1 MDFQESLKMV
11 YRPTRLNDLDD
22 AILVLDEIL
31 NGLPQDDST
40 NDLDS
45 GLVEIISVLYLGV
58 FYSDWGGMSFKSKL
72 NLIRGYYAQCSM
84 ADLSDHEI
92 KLLTDLLYVNTEAEM
107 ELLPPDSDD
116 QITLIPERTESSTP
130 SSRPTIPVKH

>member
-22 AILVLDEIL
+22 AILVMDEIL

-40 NDLDS
+40 TELDPS
-45 GLVEIISVLYLGV
+45 MVEIVSVLYLGV
-58 FYSDWGGMSFKSKL
+58 FYSEWGGLSFKSKL
-72 NLIRGYYAQCSM
+72 NLIRGYYAQCKVS
-84 ADLSDHEI
+84 DLSDHEI
-92 KLLTDLLYVNTEAEM
+92 KLLTELLHVNTEAEL

-116 QITLIPERTESSTP
+116 QITLIPERIESSTP